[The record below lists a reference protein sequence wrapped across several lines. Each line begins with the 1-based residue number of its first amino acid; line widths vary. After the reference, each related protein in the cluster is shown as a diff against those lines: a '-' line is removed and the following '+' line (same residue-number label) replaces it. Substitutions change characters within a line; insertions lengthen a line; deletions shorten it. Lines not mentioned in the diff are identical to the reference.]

1 MDESPQAHD
10 ELTRIFRDA
19 LPDAWRHAVEVTRSL
34 DGFELRFRDAE
45 GRQHALD
52 ALTRSRAPT
61 ATLMGKALGYSYTI
75 VDPGVDEAAV
85 LDEYRAVMAALAA
98 RERELLPWFRR
109 PDVPGKSH
117 NGAVLPV
124 DFRQMREFIL
134 GCDDDNIYE
143 GIWLV
148 GLDDI
153 IAHVVGK
160 LLPDAALGEGDA
172 LGTVQF
178 VIQTPHSEHD
188 IWVARRGAKVE
199 AGVGRVD
206 GAQAS
211 ATVTLPDFLRLFVNE
226 PGKDAATQMSTG
238 SLRVTGDEALVRAF
252 PGWFRLPT

>member
-1 MDESPQAHD
+1 MDESPQTHD
-10 ELTRIFRDA
+10 ELTRILRDA
-19 LPDAWRHAVEVTRSL
+19 LPDAWRHAVGAARSL
-34 DGFELRFRDAE
+34 DGFEFRFRDAD

-52 ALTRSRAPT
+52 AHPRARAP
-61 ATLMGKALGYSYTI
+61 AAALMGKALGYSYTI

-85 LDEYRAVMAALAA
+85 RDEYRAVMAALAA
-98 RERELLPWFRR
+98 REHELLPWFRR
-109 PDVPGKSH
+109 LDAPGKPR

-124 DFRQMREFIL
+124 DFRQLRELIL
-134 GCDDDNIYE
+134 GRDDDSMYE

-153 IAHVVGK
+153 IAHVVGR
-160 LLPDAALGEGDA
+160 LLPDAAHGEGDA

-178 VIQTPHSEHD
+178 VLQTPHGERD

-199 AGVGRVD
+199 AGVGRVE
-206 GAQAS
+206 GAEAS

-226 PGKDAATQMSTG
+226 PGKDAATQISTG

>member
-1 MDESPQAHD
+1 MDESPQAYD

-19 LPDAWRHAVEVTRSL
+19 LPDAWRHAVEVARSL
-34 DGFELRFRDAE
+34 KGFVFRFRDAD
-45 GRQHALD
+45 GRQHALE
-52 ALTRSRAPT
+52 ALPRARAPA
-61 ATLMGKALGYSYTI
+61 ATLMGKMLGYSYTI

-109 PDVPGKSH
+109 PDAPDKSSSD
-117 NGAVLPV
+117 AVLPV
-124 DFRQMREFIL
+124 DFRQMREFVL

-148 GLDDI
+148 GLDEI
-153 IAHVVGK
+153 LAHLVGR
-160 LLPDAALGEGDA
+160 LLPDAARGEGDA
-172 LGTVQF
+172 RDTVQF
-178 VIQTPHSEHD
+178 VLQTPHGEHD

-199 AGVGRVD
+199 AGIGRVD

-226 PGKDAATQMSTG
+226 PGKDAATQMATG